1 MSRVKLFKEAD
12 LARAL
17 RVVKA
22 AGVEIGTVKIDAS
35 GGIVIE
41 SRSPSRGGET
51 VDEVQAELDALDR
64 RNAERR
70 AARAAS
76 RAGQAAR

>member
-1 MSRVKLFKEAD
+1 MTRRALFKEAD
-12 LARAL
+12 LARAV
-17 RVVKA
+17 RVLKA
-22 AGVEIGTVKIDAS
+22 AGVEIGAVKIDAS

-41 SRSPSRGGET
+41 SRPPPQGGEDSPDA
-51 VDEVQAELDALDR
+51 VRAALDALDR

-76 RAGQAAR
+76 RQH